1 MQIEIGGRAFSPF
14 PDGGAAVIR
23 RRDFIQKAVGTAAT
37 LGSVGL
43 RPALADVPAH
53 QWDGYD
59 FGSRPSV
66 PDRLNQGPFGI
77 DQGGGDTT
85 IEYTTFSDQPVRNYG
100 LGLVGYTWEE
110 NGPSLA
116 ARAGKETL
124 ERHVEKLA
132 SLPFVD
138 LLYIRCDWRDVQKS
152 AGRLELHPVWKL
164 TFDAAREHNLR
175 VGFRIQ
181 LSSPNIQPRNISLP
195 DFLKEKVP
203 FVKLGALPKRSNYSR
218 YEGIEFI
225 EPQYHHPEFQ
235 RAFRELNELL
245 AAEFD
250 GNPLLEFMDLMM
262 YGFWGEGH
270 TLALPRPFPDYL
282 TAERTFVDMTR
293 FQLETWKRTP
303 LAVNTQ
309 PDQNQVGNHEVQDMA
324 VRSGCW
330 LRSDSII
337 GDEPIQIEALSN
349 RPPWLP
355 VIMEDGRNR
364 HHVIDEDAVR
374 QARVDVKYREKAA
387 LHTLD
392 LGANYW
398 ALWTEADNLRRYYE
412 QYPRAFDVLR
422 RRMGYR
428 IRPSWIWQRSRYDTI
443 EVIVALAN
451 DGVAGVPGVLR
462 VYVETP
468 DGNTRI
474 GGGLDAGH
482 PYGGRLRQASFILPK
497 GMDGQKLILR
507 AELES
512 KAGVRRPVRWAC
524 AEPVNPDGSF
534 TFQLR

>member
-1 MQIEIGGRAFSPF
+1 
-14 PDGGAAVIR
+14 
-23 RRDFIQKAVGTAAT
+23 
-37 LGSVGL
+37 
-43 RPALADVPAH
+43 
-53 QWDGYD
+53 
-59 FGSRPSV
+59 
-66 PDRLNQGPFGI
+66 
-77 DQGGGDTT
+77 
-85 IEYTTFSDQPVRNYG
+85 
-100 LGLVGYTWEE
+100 
-110 NGPSLA
+110 
-116 ARAGKETL
+116 
-124 ERHVEKLA
+124 
-132 SLPFVD
+132 
-138 LLYIRCDWRDVQKS
+138 
-152 AGRLELHPVWKL
+152 
-164 TFDAAREHNLR
+164 
-175 VGFRIQ
+175 
-181 LSSPNIQPRNISLP
+181 
-195 DFLKEKVP
+195 
-203 FVKLGALPKRSNYSR
+203 
-218 YEGIEFI
+218 
-225 EPQYHHPEFQ
+225 
-235 RAFRELNELL
+235 
-245 AAEFD
+245 
-250 GNPLLEFMDLMM
+250 MM

-293 FQLETWKRTP
+293 FQLEAWKKTP

-324 VRSGCW
+324 VRAGCW

-337 GDEPIQIEALSN
+337 GDEPIQIEELSN

-387 LHTLD
+387 LHVLD

-398 ALWTEADNLRRYYE
+398 ALWTEADNLKRYYE
-412 QYPRAFDVLR
+412 EYPRAFDVLR

-428 IRPSWIWQRSRYDTI
+428 VRPSWIWQRSRYDTI

-468 DGNTRI
+468 DGKVKI

-497 GMDGQKLILR
+497 GMDGQKLLLR
-507 AELES
+507 AELET
-512 KAGVRRPVRWAC
+512 KAGIRRPVRWAC
-524 AEPVNPDGSF
+524 AEPVNADGSF